1 MSNEV
6 YEVTVGDSTV
16 VVEAGSKAKAV
27 KFAIKEK
34 VSVRRLT
41 GSEVADFISN
51 GGNPLAAVED
61 TEK

>member
-27 KFAIKEK
+27 KRALKEK

-41 GSEVADFISN
+41 GSEVVDFIANS
-51 GGNPLAAVED
+51 GDLLAVDEAE
-61 TEK
+61 